1 MVLYLVS
8 SDRIV
13 FKGKVC
19 ENDEATKA
27 CCQGQ
32 DVTDMDSFPLEE
44 A

>member
-1 MVLYLVS
+1 MVPYLVS

-13 FKGKVC
+13 LKGKVC

-27 CCQGQ
+27 RCQRQ
-32 DVTDMDSFPLEE
+32 DVANMDSFSLEE